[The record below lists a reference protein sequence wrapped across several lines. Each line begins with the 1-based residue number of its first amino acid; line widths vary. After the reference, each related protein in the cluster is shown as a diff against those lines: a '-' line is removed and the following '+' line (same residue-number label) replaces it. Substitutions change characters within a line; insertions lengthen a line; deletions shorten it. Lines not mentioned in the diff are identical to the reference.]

1 MTPLA
6 QGHKTNILAQNLFD
20 FWLLFYPFCFSA
32 SLPPTRTLF
41 ISPLAQYT
49 SIISPLCFILLDSIC
64 ISIFHYPFP
73 SSFLPSL
80 PKLGKTAKIDCIS
93 LKWIDTDLTNF
104 YVLQS
109 KCKMQRGSTFH
120 NLLFYKDKCSY
131 LLHTQ
136 TLIYFFYHLVT
147 FKGEKI
153 PDLALTLLT
162 IVLTNPQF
170 LSSKH
175 LET

>member
-20 FWLLFYPFCFSA
+20 FWLLFYSFCFSA

-49 SIISPLCFILLDSIC
+49 SIYSPLCFILLDSLC

-80 PKLGKTAKIDCIS
+80 PKLGKTAKIDCIPLNELILIWQTFMFYNLNVKCREVAHFIFCCFIKINVATYYIRKPWFIS
-93 LKWIDTDLTNF
+93 SITWSPLRGKKFLT
-104 YVLQS
+104 
-109 KCKMQRGSTFH
+109 
-120 NLLFYKDKCSY
+120 
-131 LLHTQ
+131 
-136 TLIYFFYHLVT
+136 
-147 FKGEKI
+147 
-153 PDLALTLLT
+153 
-162 IVLTNPQF
+162 
-170 LSSKH
+170 
-175 LET
+175 